1 MGLLAAPR
9 DASSRARPPRPDR
22 VMSSKFGD
30 APARGG
36 RGRKRKLQ
44 QQAHRLA
51 PENKTSVALPASA
64 VYTQLVDFERRV
76 DATLARKKAEV
87 NEALRRVERIPRVV
101 RLYVYNTFKPATET
115 SVTLP
120 PADDRAASGAGASTA
135 RVETVVEP
143 ASWTLHV
150 HGRLLPPADAPPGDA
165 DRDLEGEPKFDA
177 FVRRLEVRLDPA
189 LYPDPSEPGG
199 GVVARWTADD
209 APRDAPPLDAF
220 EVKRHGDR
228 DCRVKIALTVDHRP
242 ERYKLSPGLATL
254 LGIDIET
261 RPRIVRALWQY
272 AELHELLHPEDPSEV
287 RLDER
292 LRAVFPTPKE
302 EEAVAFV
309 ALAERLGEVLEP
321 APAVELDYVV
331 RTRGRKN
338 PTTPDCY
345 DLLVDLP
352 AGGPEHHAFVE
363 RLGRDRD
370 VEACDAR
377 IAAGVAK
384 IAERAARR
392 AFLLG
397 FSQSPLDFVNTV
409 VAAQARDMV
418 VARGDGSTS
427 RKSERRP
434 ELYKAPWVDEAVMRY
449 IARKG

>member
-1 MGLLAAPR
+1 
-9 DASSRARPPRPDR
+9 
-22 VMSSKFGD
+22 MSSKFGD

-199 GVVARWTADD
+199 VVADG
-209 APRDAPPLDAF
+209 P
-220 EVKRHGDR
+220 
-228 DCRVKIALTVDHRP
+228 
-242 ERYKLSPGLATL
+242 
-254 LGIDIET
+254 
-261 RPRIVRALWQY
+261 
-272 AELHELLHPEDPSEV
+272 
-287 RLDER
+287 
-292 LRAVFPTPKE
+292 
-302 EEAVAFV
+302 
-309 ALAERLGEVLEP
+309 
-321 APAVELDYVV
+321 
-331 RTRGRKN
+331 
-338 PTTPDCY
+338 PTT
-345 DLLVDLP
+345 L
-352 AGGPEHHAFVE
+352 
-363 RLGRDRD
+363 R
-370 VEACDAR
+370 EAAH
-377 IAAGVAK
+377 
-384 IAERAARR
+384 
-392 AFLLG
+392 
-397 FSQSPLDFVNTV
+397 P
-409 VAAQARDMV
+409 
-418 VARGDGSTS
+418 STRS
-427 RKSERRP
+427 R
-434 ELYKAPWVDEAVMRY
+434 
-449 IARKG
+449 

>member
-1 MGLLAAPR
+1 M
-9 DASSRARPPRPDR
+9 
-22 VMSSKFGD
+22 
-30 APARGG
+30 
-36 RGRKRKLQ
+36 
-44 QQAHRLA
+44 
-51 PENKTSVALPASA
+51 
-64 VYTQLVDFERRV
+64 
-76 DATLARKKAEV
+76 
-87 NEALRRVERIPRVV
+87 
-101 RLYVYNTFKPATET
+101 
-115 SVTLP
+115 TLP

-287 RLDER
+287 RLNER